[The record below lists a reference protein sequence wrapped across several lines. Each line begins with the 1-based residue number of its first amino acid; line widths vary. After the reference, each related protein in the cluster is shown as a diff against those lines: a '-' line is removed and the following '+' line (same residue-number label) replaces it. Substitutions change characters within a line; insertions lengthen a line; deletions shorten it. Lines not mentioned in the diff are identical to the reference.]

1 MKAIAVIPG
10 KPNSAH
16 LVELPKPSIS
26 EVPNGR
32 GVLVR
37 VLRVGVDGTDK
48 EINAAEYGAAP
59 PGCDFLVLGH
69 ESFGQVVEVAE
80 NVTEVKPGEY
90 VVAIVRCPGSSIYD
104 QIGTADMTLDDVY
117 YERGI
122 SHRHGFLKEYYVDNA
137 DYLVKV
143 PPALRD
149 VGVLLEPL
157 TIVEKGITQAYEIQR
172 RLRVWHPK
180 RAAVMGAGTVGLLAT
195 LALRLRD
202 VEVTTFALAAKPNPN
217 AELVE
222 ELGARYV
229 STKEMPI
236 KQGAKTFGP
245 FDVIFEAT
253 GASVVV
259 FESIQSLG
267 KDGVIVLSS
276 ITGGNRSLEVPAD
289 RINLDFVLGNKVM
302 VGTVNANRDHYEA
315 GVRDMAQAQTVY
327 PGWLRHLM
335 THPVE
340 GLENFKE
347 LFDKLSGAKG
357 AIKVYCEVAA

>member
-1 MKAIAVIPG
+1 
-10 KPNSAH
+10 
-16 LVELPKPSIS
+16 
-26 EVPNGR
+26 
-32 GVLVR
+32 
-37 VLRVGVDGTDK
+37 
-48 EINAAEYGAAP
+48 
-59 PGCDFLVLGH
+59 
-69 ESFGQVVEVAE
+69 
-80 NVTEVKPGEY
+80 
-90 VVAIVRCPGSSIYD
+90 
-104 QIGTADMTLDDVY
+104 
-117 YERGI
+117 
-122 SHRHGFLKEYYVDNA
+122 
-137 DYLVKV
+137 
-143 PPALRD
+143 
-149 VGVLLEPL
+149 
-157 TIVEKGITQAYEIQR
+157 
-172 RLRVWHPK
+172 
-180 RAAVMGAGTVGLLAT
+180 
-195 LALRLRD
+195 
-202 VEVTTFALAAKPNPN
+202 VTTFALAAKPNPN

-236 KQGAKTFGP
+236 RQGSKTFGP

-259 FESIQSLG
+259 FESIRSLG

-276 ITGGNRSLEVPAD
+276 ITGGNRTLEVPAD

-335 THPVE
+335 THPVA

-347 LFDKLSGAKG
+347 LFDTLSGAKG